1 MNNRE
6 NCRVKKTALFPG
18 SFDPFTDGHEALVKR
33 ALVLFDEVV
42 VAVGVNSDK
51 KYMFSAEE
59 RVNMIEKRFAGEE
72 RVRAVSYRDMTV
84 DCCRREGAGFILR
97 GVRDTKDFEYEQ
109 TVAAVNRKMAPDI
122 DTVILFSDL
131 EYKDVSSTIE
141 REKLSIAGRAAGRS

>member
-1 MNNRE
+1 MTR
-6 NCRVKKTALFPG
+6 KALFPG

-33 ALVLFDEVV
+33 ALVLFDDVV

-72 RVRAVSYRDMTV
+72 RVKVVSYSDMTV

-97 GVRDTKDFEYEQ
+97 GVRNTKDFEYEQ
-109 TVAAVNRKMAPDI
+109 TVAAVNRNLAPDI
-122 DTVILFSDL
+122 DTVIMLSDL
-131 EYKDVSSTIE
+131 EYKDISSTME
-141 REKLSIAGRAAGRS
+141 REKLLHSK